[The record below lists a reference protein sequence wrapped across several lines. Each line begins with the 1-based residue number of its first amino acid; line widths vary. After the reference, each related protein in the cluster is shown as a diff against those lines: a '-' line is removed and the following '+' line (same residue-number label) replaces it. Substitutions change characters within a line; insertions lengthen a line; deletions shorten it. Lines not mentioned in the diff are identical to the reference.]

1 MAMITY
7 KQSPRNSFEIFEI
20 SYIFLIDSNL
30 LNKFSRLHFREFTSY
45 DRRNLEKVSPFLAKQ
60 VSKLLRTDP
69 RRRPAAEQMLV
80 RLNDD

>member
-30 LNKFSRLHFREFTSY
+30 KQIFKASLQGVYELRQTKFGKGFPLPGKTGVKTSE
-45 DRRNLEKVSPFLAKQ
+45 N
-60 VSKLLRTDP
+60 
-69 RRRPAAEQMLV
+69 
-80 RLNDD
+80 